1 MFLQLN
7 AQTKVSL
14 RVWLNVPSA
23 WVVPYDVSVIEAS
36 SALVG

>member
-7 AQTKVSL
+7 AQTKVVS
-14 RVWLNVPSA
+14 
-23 WVVPYDVSVIEAS
+23 YDASVIEAS